1 MSSQRM
7 KVGILVL
14 ILGAVAIVSSVLGEG
29 PEGSV
34 GYVNLEQIWAQTLL
48 PALNPPLQ
56 AETERLQAELDQL
69 VEGKTEA
76 ERQALFEEYQGR
88 LYARQQQLLD
98 PMLRYVGEVIG
109 QVAEAMGVTIVID
122 AQSVLWGGVDM
133 TAAVLDAI
141 DVSELEAIAEAV
153 MAQPTPGSNLRLNLS
168 F

>member
-1 MSSQRM
+1 
-7 KVGILVL
+7 
-14 ILGAVAIVSSVLGEG
+14 
-29 PEGSV
+29 
-34 GYVNLEQIWAQTLL
+34 
-48 PALNPPLQ
+48 
-56 AETERLQAELDQL
+56 QAELDQL

-153 MAQPTPGSNLRLNLS
+153 MAQPTPGSNLRLN
-168 F
+168 

>member
-1 MSSQRM
+1 MTNQRL
-7 KVGILVL
+7 KVGLIVL
-14 ILGAVAIVSSVLGEG
+14 LLGAIAIVGNVLGEG

-34 GYVNLEQIWAQTLL
+34 GHVNLEQVWAQAIL
-48 PALNPPLQ
+48 PALDPPLQ
-56 AETERLQAELDQL
+56 AETERLQVELDQV

-98 PMLRYVGEVIG
+98 PMLIRVGEIIG
-109 QVAEAMGVTIVID
+109 EVADNMGVNIVID

-133 TAAVLDAI
+133 TATVLSAI
-141 DVSELEAIAEAV
+141 NIDELEAIATAAG
-153 MAQPTPGSNLRLNLS
+153 AQTSAGNDLRLNLS

>member
-1 MSSQRM
+1 MTNQRL
-7 KVGILVL
+7 KVGLFVL

-34 GYVNLEQIWAQTLL
+34 GYVNLERIWAQALL
-48 PALNPPLQ
+48 PALDPPLQ

-69 VEGKTEA
+69 VEGKSEA

-98 PMLRYVGEVIG
+98 PMLLYVGEVIG

-141 DVSELEAIAEAV
+141 DFGELQAMAEAV
-153 MAQPTPGSNLRLNLS
+153 MAQPTTGSDLRLNLS